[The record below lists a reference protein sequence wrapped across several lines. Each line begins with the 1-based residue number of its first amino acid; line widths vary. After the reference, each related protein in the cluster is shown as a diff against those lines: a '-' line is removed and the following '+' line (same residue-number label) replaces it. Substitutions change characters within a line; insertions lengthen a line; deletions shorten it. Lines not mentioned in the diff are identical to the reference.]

1 MERRHFAAAWRSKTR
16 PLFGADLFRTLIR
29 RAAGMFAVEIYAA
42 IRREEPA
49 RGGAD
54 FRIEPGYGRQDVP
67 LFGAGR
73 HSRQIRYTWL
83 RTN

>member
-1 MERRHFAAAWRSKTR
+1 
-16 PLFGADLFRTLIR
+16 
-29 RAAGMFAVEIYAA
+29 MFAVEIYAA

-73 HSRQIRYTWL
+73 HSRQNRYTWL
-83 RTN
+83 RTIDGHRTLGTRHTSSSRMIGDSFRFSFPTCSYR